1 MRTSVSRQKSG
12 MPEQRRLA
20 DRVALITGGANGIGR
35 ASVELFSAEGA
46 KIAFMDVDASQGRAL
61 EHELKKMGR
70 DVMFIHAD
78 VSDRE
83 AVHRSVRE
91 TIERYKRID
100 VLFNHAGVISAKPFL
115 ECSED
120 EWTWMMD
127 NNAKSVFLMTQAV
140 LPGMLER
147 GRGVIVATS
156 SASARVATKFEA
168 IYSASK
174 AAMHQFCRAIA
185 VEYRDAGIRCNLVCP
200 SFVRTHHGMEEL
212 EQLRTHG
219 VYASSE
225 DVNFMQGRMCEP
237 EEVAAAALFLASEEA
252 SFINGAEIFVDNTF
266 TAV

>member
-1 MRTSVSRQKSG
+1 MKASINREKSG
-12 MPEQRRLA
+12 TGANRRLA
-20 DRVALITGGANGIGR
+20 DRVALVTGGANGIGR
-35 ASVELFSAEGA
+35 ASVELFSEEGA
-46 KIAFMDVDASQGRAL
+46 QVAYMDVDASQGKAL
-61 EHELKKMGR
+61 EHELKKKGR
-70 DVMFIHAD
+70 DVHFIHAD
-78 VSDRE
+78 VSDRQ
-83 AVHRSVRE
+83 AVQRSVVE
-91 TIERYKRID
+91 AIERYKRID

-115 ECSED
+115 ECTED
-120 EWTWMMD
+120 EWTWMMN

-147 GRGVIVATS
+147 GQGVIVATS

-185 VEYRDAGIRCNLVCP
+185 VEYRDVGIRCNLVCP
-200 SFVRTHHGMEEL
+200 SFVRTHHGMDEL

-237 EEVAAAALFLASEEA
+237 EEVAAVALFLASEEA

>member
-1 MRTSVSRQKSG
+1 MIRQT
-12 MPEQRRLA
+12 RLA

-35 ASVELFSAEGA
+35 ASVRLFSEEGA
-46 KIAFMDVDASQGRAL
+46 QVAFIDIDAPRGRAL
-61 EHELKKMGR
+61 ERELKKMGR
-70 DVMFIHAD
+70 DVFFIDGD
-78 VSDRE
+78 VSDQE
-83 AVHRSVRE
+83 AVARCVRE
-91 TIERYKRID
+91 TITRYKRID
-100 VLFNHAGVISAKPFL
+100 ILFNHAGVISAKPFL
-115 ECSED
+115 ECSHD

-156 SASARVATKFEA
+156 SASSRVATKFEA
-168 IYSASK
+168 VYSASK

-212 EQLRTHG
+212 AQLRTHG
-219 VYASSE
+219 VYASPD
-225 DVNFMQGRMCEP
+225 DVNLMQGRMCEP
-237 EEVAAAALFLASEEA
+237 EEVAAVALFLASEEA